1 MVLLVKRYG
10 FDSGAPARE
19 ARPSGAPWVSKSTY
33 PRKFGNHVI
42 VHRTNE
48 RPSVRTTGI
57 PMKNLG
63 LSVIAMRVLDPG
75 NEVVFLARKRVV
87 TAFC

>member
-1 MVLLVKRYG
+1 MVVLG
-10 FDSGAPARE
+10 SGAPARE
-19 ARPSGAPWVSKSTY
+19 VRASGAPWVSKSIH
-33 PRKFGNHVI
+33 PRKFGNHVT

-48 RPSVRTTGI
+48 RPSVRSTGI

-63 LSVIAMRVLDPG
+63 LSVIAVRVLDPE
-75 NEVVFLARKRVV
+75 NEVVFLVRKRMV